1 MNIHHGHGLETPFQQ
16 VSAESI
22 KPWRAGL
29 SAFMVLPIGW
39 TMGHACQTPA
49 SAQNALFLFACQ
61 QAAMAVMASRRRRQV
76 LFAEAFT
83 CGTEPRRE
91 ARP

>member
-1 MNIHHGHGLETPFQQ
+1 MNIHHGHGLETPFQR
-16 VSAESI
+16 VSAEQHKAVES
-22 KPWRAGL
+22 AGL

-61 QAAMAVMASRRRRQV
+61 HAAMAVMASRRRRQV
-76 LFAEAFT
+76 LFAR
-83 CGTEPRRE
+83 GVHLWN
-91 ARP
+91 